1 MKYLLLFLMSLGAL
15 TSCNQVK
22 DSAKEVINEG
32 GEIVGKSI
40 GEFGKGLSEGIDES
54 LEVKIQLS
62 EELSSKGIQLGK
74 IDFHDDTLGTDN
86 VLSVYI
92 ISNQAFNGTLS
103 LKIFDKNDLEM
114 GRSFIEL
121 ESLAGHAQ
129 FYDFH
134 FDHRSNID
142 SDSKIIME

>member
-1 MKYLLLFLMSLGAL
+1 MKHLTSFVLLLSVL

-22 DSAKEVINEG
+22 DSAKDVINEG

-40 GEFGKGLSEGIDES
+40 GEFGKGFTEGIDETF
-54 LEVKIQLS
+54 EVKIEVT
-62 EELSSKGIQLGK
+62 EELKSKGIQLGK
-74 IDFHDDTLGTDN
+74 IDFDDDSLGTDN

-92 ISNQAFNGTLS
+92 ITNKLFNDTLS
-103 LKIFDKNDLEM
+103 IKIFDQNHLEM
-114 GRSFIEL
+114 GRSFMEL
-121 ESLAGHAQ
+121 SAESGQAN

-134 FDHRSNID
+134 FDQRSNID